1 LIVDDDA
8 RPPGALNELARVFV
22 NAKKG
27 NAGVQE
33 NAGVFRC

>member
-1 LIVDDDA
+1 MIPVAVMDWPRPIRGSRVD
-8 RPPGALNELARVFV
+8 G
-22 NAKKG
+22 KKG